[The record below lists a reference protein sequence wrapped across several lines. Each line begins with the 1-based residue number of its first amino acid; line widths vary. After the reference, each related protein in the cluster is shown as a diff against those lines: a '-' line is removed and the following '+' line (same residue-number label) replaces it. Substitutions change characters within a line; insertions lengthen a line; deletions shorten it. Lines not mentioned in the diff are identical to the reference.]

1 MSFRGRNIVLL
12 SASLSLLL
20 SACGT
25 SQAHLGS
32 SSGPFKGTITLWA
45 FPGTPTA
52 HHPNG
57 FGWYKAVM
65 AAFEKDHPGVHV
77 KLTEI
82 PWSEGSV
89 KLETAVAAGD
99 YPDVAPGG
107 GTLPQFIKDG
117 VIEPINPYLGNY
129 AKELYPRVVKAATFH
144 GKMYYWPSI
153 QTATLL
159 YLNKNYF
166 AARHVPLPKNGQ
178 WTWKEFV
185 NDAKRLTYTTSGG
198 HKVYGFGVNLQPGN
212 SLSYGILLQDGG
224 HLLNPNFT
232 QFTLDSSQGISGV
245 NKLASLVK
253 TYHVSPPSIASDP
266 AATVWS
272 NFLQGKYAMTAYY
285 ASFYNKNSPVAK
297 SAKIPFPYAIANYPT
312 GQLGHPITIGDI
324 AGYTVYKQSNQAQL
338 AMSMKF
344 AKFLSDPVQWPQAIQ
359 KKYMS
364 IGGGAFPVSSAG
376 AKLQEKYF
384 SNPYY
389 NEVLHNNLKYFML
402 NPPLTSSWPKLEKV
416 LDAQLQLMVLGQE
429 SIPQGLKNAKQSLS
443 GVLQ

>member
-1 MSFRGRNIVLL
+1 MHFRRGNIVLMT
-12 SASLSLLL
+12 ASLSLLL
-20 SACGT
+20 SACGSSSAQST
-25 SQAHLGS
+25 S
-32 SSGPFKGTITLWA
+32 SSGSFKGTITLWA

-52 HHPNG
+52 RHPNG
-57 FGWYKAVM
+57 FGWYKAM
-65 AAFEKDHPGVHV
+65 IAAFEKIHPGVRV
-77 KLTEI
+77 QLTEI

-129 AKELYPRVVKAATFH
+129 AQQLYPRVIKAATFN

-159 YLNKNYF
+159 YLNKKYF
-166 AARHVPLPKNGQ
+166 AERHVPLPKDGK
-178 WTWKEFV
+178 WTWNQFV
-185 NDAKRLTYTTSGG
+185 RDLKRLTFTSPSG
-198 HKVYGFGVNLQPGN
+198 HKIYGFGVNLQPGN
-212 SLSYGILLQDGG
+212 SLSYGIILQDGA
-224 HLLNPNFT
+224 HLLSSNLSK
-232 QFTLDSSQGISGV
+232 FTLDSPAGISGV
-245 NKLASLVK
+245 TKLASLVE

-272 NFLQGKYAMTAYY
+272 NFLQGKYAVTAYY

-312 GQLGHPITIGDI
+312 GRMGHPITIGDI
-324 AGYTVYKQSNQAQL
+324 AGYTVYKQTNKAKL

-344 AKFLSDPVQWPQAIQ
+344 AKFLSDPVEWPVAIQ

-364 IGGGAFPVSSAG
+364 IGGGAFPVSTAG

-389 NEVLHNNLKYFML
+389 NQVLNNNLKYFML
-402 NPPLTSSWPKLEKV
+402 NPPLTSNWPKMEKT
-416 LDAQLQLMVLGQE
+416 LDSQLQLIVLGQE
-429 SIPQGLKNAKQSLS
+429 SAQQGLNNAKQSLS
-443 GVLQ
+443 GVFQ